1 MKLRFREGFNAL
13 QAMVMFAGIAG
24 EWQLGENHYQYRAND
39 GAVLNWWKSTGTITF
54 QGPELVAI
62 AFKATFSKALAE
74 AESTGM
80 TNPRVA

>member
-74 AESTGM
+74 AELTGM